1 MKFIPV
7 KDSGLEFTAAG
18 APTPRIK
25 DRDTGELRKDS
36 EGRTLYQ
43 VTVLA
48 GQSGGDGELIKI
60 TVAGKPEGIRR
71 GVPITVTGLI
81 AIPWAQLRNGVLY
94 SGVAYRAESITVDTA
109 EVAA

>member
-7 KDSGLEFTAAG
+7 KDSALEFTAAG
-18 APTPRIK
+18 APTPRVK
-25 DRDTGELRKDS
+25 DRDTGELRTDS

-43 VTVLA
+43 ITVLA
-48 GQSGGDGELIKI
+48 GRVGGDGELIKV

-71 GVPITVTGLI
+71 GTPLTVTGLE

-94 SGVAYRAESITVDTA
+94 SGVAYRAETVSVDTA